1 VVVIIF
7 PIDHP
12 QSKRGLPANTVIY
25 TTAANAYKA
34 VMTTE
39 QPAAYV
45 AEELPPILPDDGQIT
60 IGDGD
65 PETDVPLRTGFSF
78 EFFLRTYPLDVSV

>member
-1 VVVIIF
+1 MVVIIF

-12 QSKRGLPANTVIY
+12 QSKRNLPANTVIY
-25 TTAANAYKA
+25 PTAANAYKA

-65 PETDVPLRTGFSF
+65 PEADVPLRTGFSF
-78 EFFLRTYPLDVSV
+78 EFFLKTYPLDVSV